1 MYTIEDRIFDNACT
15 CYFGTVAAAVAV
27 VIMIVAKVLGLN
39 CLRVVLGGEGVGRS
53 DHEVVVALP
62 AACIDFAA
70 TVALGDRR
78 SGDDLEG
85 HFKGVSG
92 VDLLAAAV
100 ELTLPLEGRIRPPG
114 AGAVEFWI

>member
-1 MYTIEDRIFDNACT
+1 MEICLPDVI
-15 CYFGTVAAAVAV
+15 AAAAV
-27 VIMIVAKVLGLN
+27 VIMIVAKVQGLN
-39 CLRVVLGGEGVGRS
+39 YLRVVLSGEGVGRS
-53 DHEVVVALP
+53 DHEVFVALP

-70 TVALGDRR
+70 IVLCDRR

-100 ELTLPLEGRIRPPG
+100 ELTLPLEGRIRPLG